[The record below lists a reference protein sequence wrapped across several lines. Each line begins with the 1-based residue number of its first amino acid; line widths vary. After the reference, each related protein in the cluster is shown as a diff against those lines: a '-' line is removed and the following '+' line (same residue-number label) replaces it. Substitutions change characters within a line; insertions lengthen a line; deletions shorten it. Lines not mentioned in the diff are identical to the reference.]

1 MSYYVWGSGRTYL
14 DYLQD
19 KSFSDD
25 VKRATKEAG
34 EGVSMEISRQT
45 REIIASNESL
55 ARQNIRMIQA
65 STDSIT
71 QGLADIESSYQ
82 AGIDRLSYVMQEI
95 SSGIAELNSTF
106 HWGFGHLIAGIGH

>member
-1 MSYYVWGSGRTYL
+1 MSNYIWGSGRSYL

-25 VKRATKEAG
+25 IKHATHEAG
-34 EGVSMEISRQT
+34 KRVSMEISRQT
-45 REIIASNESL
+45 REIIASKETL

-82 AGIDRLSYVMQEI
+82 AGIDRLSYDMQEI
-95 SSGIAELNSTF
+95 STGIAELNSTF
-106 HWGFGHLIAGIGH
+106 L